1 MEEIK
6 KIDFDSLCVRAYQ
19 NAVKHGFHEQEHPDY
34 HYMMLFVTELS
45 EAVNADRIGKYANR
59 TMFEKNVDTPQPNPE
74 SHWIFCYEVFIK
86 DTVEDEFA
94 DAAIRILDIVGL
106 NKSRINESLFTEA
119 AYLELSEE
127 LKGHSLTEILFCI
140 ILSLGNEDTGHA
152 GSILYYL
159 FAVAYHLG
167 IDLLWHIEQKMKYNE
182 MRPYKHGG
190 KKY

>member
-6 KIDFDSLCVRAYQ
+6 KIDFDSLCVRAYE
-19 NAVKHGFHEQEHPDY
+19 NAVKHGFHEEKYPDY
-34 HYMMLFVTELS
+34 HYMMLIVTEIA

-59 TMFEKNVDTPQPNPE
+59 TMFEKNFDTPQTNPE

-94 DAAIRILDIVGL
+94 DAAIRIFDYVGVKESHIDDSIFREEAYLDLSEVL
-106 NKSRINESLFTEA
+106 KEHSFTE
-119 AYLELSEE
+119 
-127 LKGHSLTEILFCI
+127 IMFCI
-140 ILSLGNEDTGHA
+140 ILSFGRKETANADT
-152 GSILYYL
+152 ILYYL
-159 FAVAYHLG
+159 FAISYHLG

-182 MRPYKHGG
+182 TRPYKHG